1 MTKTLFITD
10 LKSLQPND
18 RFETILLVKSKET
31 RKKKNGVP
39 FLSLTLSDRSGSIDS
54 KIWDNVEELSKTFQ
68 ANDFILARGKVQVF
82 NNQHQAIVTWLRKV
96 AEDHVRLADF
106 VPHTAFDIES
116 MYDEV
121 LETIDG
127 FSNPH
132 LKSLLGSIF
141 RDPEFARLYNRTP
154 AARAN
159 HHAKIGGLL
168 EHVLSLLRL
177 SKLVASHYA
186 DIDGELLACGVLLH
200 DAGKV
205 FELSSERSF
214 EYTNNGKLLG
224 HIPMGT
230 SWLGQRCD
238 EIAGFP
244 SHLKTLLLHLVLSHH
259 GKLEFGS
266 PQVPLFPEALALH
279 FLDDLDAKLEMMRE
293 AKAGI
298 VDGSVWSPFHHALGR
313 SVLDTTAYLRSE
325 PPLESNLT
333 DASGVAGMGQL
344 QHQPVEEP
352 VRAEESGS
360 STPTLEAPE
369 AQETADSTLAVPSTE
384 SGETTRDASGPLAEE
399 SAEEAPPSREAP
411 PEGQS
416 APSVSEASD
425 SALAEPDSDGEPER
439 TGEPRPVMRPKP
451 ARQFKRC
458 RLPLWFSR
466 LRALRYRCSRLWMD
480 WSQIR
485 RKSPVR
491 LCAVRTSERG
501 DKP

>member
-18 RFETILLVKSKET
+18 RFETSLLVKSKET

-39 FLSLTLSDRSGSIDS
+39 FLSLTLSDRTGSIDS

-82 NNQHQAIVTWLRKV
+82 NNQHQAIVTWLRTLP
-96 AEDHVRLADF
+96 EDQVHLADF

-116 MYDEV
+116 MYGEA
-121 LETIDG
+121 LRTIDG

-141 RDPEFARLYNRTP
+141 RDPEFARLYKRTP

-200 DAGKV
+200 DAGKI

-224 HIPMGT
+224 HIPMGS

-244 SHLKTLLLHLVLSHH
+244 PRLKTLLLHLVLSHH

-279 FLDDLDAKLEMMRE
+279 FLDDLDAKLEMMRD

-325 PPLESNLT
+325 APSESKPT
-333 DASGVAGMGQL
+333 DASGAAQEE
-344 QHQPVEEP
+344 QQRHQPVEQPSRPEG
-352 VRAEESGS
+352 RNS
-360 STPTLEAPE
+360 STPTPEAPQ
-369 AQETADSTLAVPSTE
+369 AKETEDFTLVEPSKE
-384 SGETTRDASGPLAEE
+384 SDETTRKASGPPAEE
-399 SAEEAPPSREAP
+399 STEEAPPAKEAP

-416 APSVSEASD
+416 APSVSEPSN
-425 SALAEPDSDGEPER
+425 SELARPDWDGEAER
-439 TGEPRPVMRPKP
+439 TVEPRPAMRPKP
-451 ARQFKRC
+451 APAIQTVPPAHVAQPAPSPP
-458 RLPLWFSR
+458 LPLQPTLDGLESNPEDFS
-466 LRALRYRCSRLWMD
+466 
-480 WSQIR
+480 
-485 RKSPVR
+485 
-491 LCAVRTSERG
+491 G
-501 DKP
+501 